1 MAFKRSPVR
10 PRLSPPQMKK
20 TNSETNTE
28 FVFFFSRDFFGVR
41 FKFWVSDAPEYKT
54 TAGITISIP
63 AFSMPFYLL
72 PFDSFAFR
80 LPFVAQLKAE
90 VNGKNCTPLC
100 LVAFALCARLL
111 LKTLII
117 PRVRLAIEFGSF
129 FIYATI
135 LSFFVDFG
143 DCDFNSHLRLL
154 FSVLLRLCRKA
165 NKNGGIKCCI

>member
-1 MAFKRSPVR
+1 
-10 PRLSPPQMKK
+10 MKDRI
-20 TNSETNTE
+20 T
-28 FVFFFSRDFFGVR
+28 VFSID
-41 FKFWVSDAPEYKT
+41 
-54 TAGITISIP
+54 ITINIP
-63 AFSMPFYLL
+63 LRF
-72 PFDSFAFR
+72 FAFR
-80 LPFVAQLKAE
+80 LCRCSTVKSRSKREKLS
-90 VNGKNCTPLC
+90 
-100 LVAFALCARLL
+100 

-165 NKNGGIKCCI
+165 NKKRRYIPNEKSSLLNQKS

>member
-1 MAFKRSPVR
+1 MLGFFYAQKQV
-10 PRLSPPQMKK
+10 LAMKDRI
-20 TNSETNTE
+20 T
-28 FVFFFSRDFFGVR
+28 VFSIN
-41 FKFWVSDAPEYKT
+41 
-54 TAGITISIP
+54 ITIKIP
-63 AFSMPFYLL
+63 LRF
-72 PFDSFAFR
+72 FAFR
-80 LPFVAQLKAE
+80 LCRCSTVKSRSKREKLS
-90 VNGKNCTPLC
+90 
-100 LVAFALCARLL
+100 

-165 NKNGGIKCCI
+165 NKKRRYIPNEKSSLLNQKSQKF

>member
-1 MAFKRSPVR
+1 MNTETYAGRLTARLFLCSKSAYTDNRISGGLFSGNVTIKTLR
-10 PRLSPPQMKK
+10 FFRLSPFLCSTVK
-20 TNSETNTE
+20 
-28 FVFFFSRDFFGVR
+28 SRSKR
-41 FKFWVSDAPEYKT
+41 EKLS
-54 TAGITISIP
+54 
-63 AFSMPFYLL
+63 
-72 PFDSFAFR
+72 
-80 LPFVAQLKAE
+80 
-90 VNGKNCTPLC
+90 
-100 LVAFALCARLL
+100 

-165 NKNGGIKCCI
+165 NKKRRYIPNEKSSLLNQKS

>member
-1 MAFKRSPVR
+1 
-10 PRLSPPQMKK
+10 MKDRI
-20 TNSETNTE
+20 T
-28 FVFFFSRDFFGVR
+28 VFSID
-41 FKFWVSDAPEYKT
+41 
-54 TAGITISIP
+54 ITINIP
-63 AFSMPFYLL
+63 LRF
-72 PFDSFAFR
+72 FAFR
-80 LPFVAQLKAE
+80 LCRCSTVKSRSKREKLS
-90 VNGKNCTPLC
+90 
-100 LVAFALCARLL
+100 

-135 LSFFVDFG
+135 LSVFVDFG